1 MVAAGAAD
9 FLDGIELREGTT
21 TVVWHSVMWQYLG
34 PAEQARVAARL
45 DELGAQASDRA
56 GFAHLALEPRR
67 RSPGAAHEFLVVLTH
82 LAGRR
87 RAGARAARRRT
98 ASPPPG
104 RYREGMSTHEQY
116 SDIPRGQVVGTYD
129 TYVEAQR
136 AVDFLS
142 DEQFPVQHVSIVG
155 SDLKMVENVLG
166 RLTRGRAAMAGAAS
180 GAWFGLFVGVLLS
193 LFASKNTNG
202 FGLVIAA
209 LLYGAVFGAIFGFV
223 GHALS
228 GGKRDFTSRSKIVAS
243 SYDVH
248 CTWAEADKAREVLAR
263 MSATS

>member
-1 MVAAGAAD
+1 
-9 FLDGIELREGTT
+9 
-21 TVVWHSVMWQYLG
+21 
-34 PAEQARVAARL
+34 
-45 DELGAQASDRA
+45 
-56 GFAHLALEPRR
+56 
-67 RSPGAAHEFLVVLTH
+67 
-82 LAGRR
+82 
-87 RAGARAARRRT
+87 
-98 ASPPPG
+98 
-104 RYREGMSTHEQY
+104 MSTHEQY

-166 RLTRGRAAMAGAAS
+166 RLTRGRAAMAGAPS

-202 FGLVIAA
+202 FGLVVAA

-263 MSATS
+263 MNPAV

>member
-1 MVAAGAAD
+1 
-9 FLDGIELREGTT
+9 
-21 TVVWHSVMWQYLG
+21 
-34 PAEQARVAARL
+34 
-45 DELGAQASDRA
+45 
-56 GFAHLALEPRR
+56 
-67 RSPGAAHEFLVVLTH
+67 
-82 LAGRR
+82 
-87 RAGARAARRRT
+87 
-98 ASPPPG
+98 
-104 RYREGMSTHEQY
+104 MSLHEQY

-228 GGKRDFTSRSKIVAS
+228 GAKRDFTSRSKIVAS

-263 MSATS
+263 MSPAS

>member
-1 MVAAGAAD
+1 
-9 FLDGIELREGTT
+9 
-21 TVVWHSVMWQYLG
+21 
-34 PAEQARVAARL
+34 
-45 DELGAQASDRA
+45 
-56 GFAHLALEPRR
+56 
-67 RSPGAAHEFLVVLTH
+67 
-82 LAGRR
+82 
-87 RAGARAARRRT
+87 
-98 ASPPPG
+98 
-104 RYREGMSTHEQY
+104 MSTHEQY

-193 LFASKNTNG
+193 LFASKDTNG
-202 FGLVIAA
+202 FGLVVVA
-209 LLYGAVFGAIFGFV
+209 LLYGSVFGAIFGFV

-248 CTWAEADKAREVLAR
+248 CAWAEADKAREVLAR
-263 MSATS
+263 MNPAV

>member
-1 MVAAGAAD
+1 
-9 FLDGIELREGTT
+9 
-21 TVVWHSVMWQYLG
+21 
-34 PAEQARVAARL
+34 
-45 DELGAQASDRA
+45 
-56 GFAHLALEPRR
+56 
-67 RSPGAAHEFLVVLTH
+67 
-82 LAGRR
+82 
-87 RAGARAARRRT
+87 
-98 ASPPPG
+98 
-104 RYREGMSTHEQY
+104 MSTHEQY

-248 CTWAEADKAREVLAR
+248 CTWVEADKAREVLALR
-263 MSATS
+263 YATRRRRRAGRTFSAPAASGSRGCPGAATRASGTRSPVAARSGSDPGTPERPRRPRSSRRRG

>member
-1 MVAAGAAD
+1 
-9 FLDGIELREGTT
+9 
-21 TVVWHSVMWQYLG
+21 
-34 PAEQARVAARL
+34 
-45 DELGAQASDRA
+45 
-56 GFAHLALEPRR
+56 
-67 RSPGAAHEFLVVLTH
+67 
-82 LAGRR
+82 
-87 RAGARAARRRT
+87 
-98 ASPPPG
+98 
-104 RYREGMSTHEQY
+104 MSTHEQY

-193 LFASKNTNG
+193 LFASKNTNA
-202 FGLVIAA
+202 FGLVVAA

-248 CTWAEADKAREVLAR
+248 CTWAEADQAREVLAR
-263 MSATS
+263 MNPAV

>member
-1 MVAAGAAD
+1 
-9 FLDGIELREGTT
+9 
-21 TVVWHSVMWQYLG
+21 
-34 PAEQARVAARL
+34 
-45 DELGAQASDRA
+45 
-56 GFAHLALEPRR
+56 
-67 RSPGAAHEFLVVLTH
+67 
-82 LAGRR
+82 
-87 RAGARAARRRT
+87 
-98 ASPPPG
+98 
-104 RYREGMSTHEQY
+104 MSLHEQY

-155 SDLKMVENVLG
+155 SGLKMVENVLG

-263 MSATS
+263 MNPAV

>member
-1 MVAAGAAD
+1 
-9 FLDGIELREGTT
+9 
-21 TVVWHSVMWQYLG
+21 
-34 PAEQARVAARL
+34 
-45 DELGAQASDRA
+45 
-56 GFAHLALEPRR
+56 
-67 RSPGAAHEFLVVLTH
+67 
-82 LAGRR
+82 
-87 RAGARAARRRT
+87 
-98 ASPPPG
+98 
-104 RYREGMSTHEQY
+104 MSLHEQY

-142 DEQFPVQHVSIVG
+142 DKQFPVQHVSIVG

-166 RLTRGRAAMAGAAS
+166 RLTRGRAALAGAAS

-202 FGLVIAA
+202 FGLVIVA
-209 LLYGAVFGAIFGFV
+209 LLYGAAFGAIFGFV

-243 SYDVH
+243 SYEIR
-248 CTWAEADKAREVLAR
+248 CTWAEADKAREVL
-263 MSATS
+263 SQLNPDS

>member
-1 MVAAGAAD
+1 
-9 FLDGIELREGTT
+9 
-21 TVVWHSVMWQYLG
+21 
-34 PAEQARVAARL
+34 
-45 DELGAQASDRA
+45 
-56 GFAHLALEPRR
+56 
-67 RSPGAAHEFLVVLTH
+67 
-82 LAGRR
+82 
-87 RAGARAARRRT
+87 
-98 ASPPPG
+98 
-104 RYREGMSTHEQY
+104 MSTHEQY
-116 SDIPRGQVVGTYD
+116 SDIPRGQVIGTYD

-142 DEQFPVQHVSIVG
+142 DEDFPVQHVSIVG

-202 FGLVIAA
+202 FGLVVAA

-243 SYDVH
+243 SYDIH

-263 MSATS
+263 MNPAV

>member
-1 MVAAGAAD
+1 
-9 FLDGIELREGTT
+9 
-21 TVVWHSVMWQYLG
+21 
-34 PAEQARVAARL
+34 
-45 DELGAQASDRA
+45 
-56 GFAHLALEPRR
+56 
-67 RSPGAAHEFLVVLTH
+67 
-82 LAGRR
+82 
-87 RAGARAARRRT
+87 
-98 ASPPPG
+98 
-104 RYREGMSTHEQY
+104 MSTHEQY

-202 FGLVIAA
+202 FGLVVAA

-243 SYDVH
+243 SYEIR

-263 MSATS
+263 MNPVV

>member
-1 MVAAGAAD
+1 
-9 FLDGIELREGTT
+9 
-21 TVVWHSVMWQYLG
+21 
-34 PAEQARVAARL
+34 
-45 DELGAQASDRA
+45 
-56 GFAHLALEPRR
+56 
-67 RSPGAAHEFLVVLTH
+67 
-82 LAGRR
+82 
-87 RAGARAARRRT
+87 
-98 ASPPPG
+98 
-104 RYREGMSTHEQY
+104 MSTHEQY

-142 DEQFPVQHVSIVG
+142 DQQFPVQHVSIVG

-202 FGLVIAA
+202 FGLVVAA

-263 MSATS
+263 MTPTS

>member
-1 MVAAGAAD
+1 
-9 FLDGIELREGTT
+9 
-21 TVVWHSVMWQYLG
+21 
-34 PAEQARVAARL
+34 
-45 DELGAQASDRA
+45 
-56 GFAHLALEPRR
+56 
-67 RSPGAAHEFLVVLTH
+67 
-82 LAGRR
+82 
-87 RAGARAARRRT
+87 
-98 ASPPPG
+98 
-104 RYREGMSTHEQY
+104 MSTHEQY

-166 RLTRGRAAMAGAAS
+166 RLTRGRAAAAGAAS

-193 LFASKNTNG
+193 VFASKDTNS
-202 FGLVIAA
+202 FALVLAAIA
-209 LLYGAVFGAIFGFV
+209 YGVVFGAIFGFV

-228 GGKRDFTSRSKIVAS
+228 RGKRDFTSRSKIVAS
-243 SYDVH
+243 SYEIR

-263 MSATS
+263 LNPTSL

>member
-1 MVAAGAAD
+1 
-9 FLDGIELREGTT
+9 
-21 TVVWHSVMWQYLG
+21 
-34 PAEQARVAARL
+34 
-45 DELGAQASDRA
+45 
-56 GFAHLALEPRR
+56 
-67 RSPGAAHEFLVVLTH
+67 
-82 LAGRR
+82 
-87 RAGARAARRRT
+87 
-98 ASPPPG
+98 
-104 RYREGMSTHEQY
+104 MSLHEQY

-202 FGLVIAA
+202 FGLVVAA

-263 MSATS
+263 MNPAV